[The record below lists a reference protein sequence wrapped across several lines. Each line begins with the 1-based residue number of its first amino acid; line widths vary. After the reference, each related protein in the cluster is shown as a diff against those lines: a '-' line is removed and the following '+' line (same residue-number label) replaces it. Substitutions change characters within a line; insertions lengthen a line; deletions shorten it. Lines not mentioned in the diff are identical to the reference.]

1 MAKRMPVNPID
12 PYAEN
17 AKRTPEERREYARR
31 AGLAS
36 GAARQKRK
44 RMRETFDEW
53 LKAGVT
59 AEDLLAVM
67 DGAGVDKDHQTYQ
80 TAIVLS
86 ALGKASRGDI
96 EAARFVRDT
105 VGEKPT
111 EQYNIAT
118 SDKPIKALDLS
129 GMSDEELEALAD
141 SVDE

>member
-1 MAKRMPVNPID
+1 MADIRDYNATLTP
-12 PYAEN
+12 AE
-17 AKRTPEERREYARR
+17 RSESARR
-31 AGLAS
+31 AAQAS
-36 GAARQKRK
+36 VAARRK
-44 RMRETFDEW
+44 YRAMRDCIKQVLRLDVDDPRTKQALLDLGLEPSRANAIALRTVA
-53 LKAGVT
+53 KAG
-59 AEDLLAVM
+59 D
-67 DGAGVDKDHQTYQ
+67 
-80 TAIVLS
+80 
-86 ALGKASRGDI
+86 GDI